1 MYIYHTGQ
9 KKVCA
14 DMPTAVSHP
23 PWTTKKL
30 NPFPLTSQQGGGSHC
45 PSDTSSE
52 NEAISTPGFLM
63 TQYLSGGRKK
73 KKKGLFCSQAPAAG
87 HRCPPLPVSK
97 GRSWSCSMEQQDYRG
112 GKSSEAAAPSKD
124 QVNVMLR

>member
-73 KKKGLFCSQAPAAG
+73 KRKVCSVHKPQQQVIAAHPSLFQRGG
-87 HRCPPLPVSK
+87 HGPVPWSSRITGEERVQRQPLPAK
-97 GRSWSCSMEQQDYRG
+97 T
-112 GKSSEAAAPSKD
+112 KST
-124 QVNVMLR
+124 